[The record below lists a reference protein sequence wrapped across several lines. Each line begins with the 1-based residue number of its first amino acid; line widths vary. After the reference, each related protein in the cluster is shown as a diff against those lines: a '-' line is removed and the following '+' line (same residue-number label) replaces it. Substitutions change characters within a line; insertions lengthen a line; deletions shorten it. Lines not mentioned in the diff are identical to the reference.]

1 MAVRQAPRLYNLAS
15 TFNASNLSR
24 KNNYY
29 GFSRL
34 LSTIRQ
40 AGSVGLNKKFLIPSI
55 TRNERNFQF
64 SASTL
69 NSSAEN
75 SSEKKP
81 ESKAKTLVKSFL
93 HGSDSVKDLENQT
106 HSKLVARGKYVHELQ

>member
-15 TFNASNLSR
+15 TFNTSNLSR

-34 LSTIRQ
+34 QSTI
-40 AGSVGLNKKFLIPSI
+40 LNKKSPIPLI

-75 SSEKKP
+75 SSEKKQ

-93 HGSDSVKDLENQT
+93 HGSDSVKDMENQT